1 MAQALLHAVAVL
13 SAYFPRAQNGMGSGR
28 KGMAMAEATEAK
40 AKRTAMLRLVTLLLA
55 LLGTVVVAVPM
66 AFPLAAPLPIMLF
79 GCGMTTFALA
89 LFLFVS
95 I

>member
-1 MAQALLHAVAVL
+1 MAQATA
-13 SAYFPRAQNGMGSGR
+13 
-28 KGMAMAEATEAK
+28 AK
-40 AKRTAMLRLVTLLLA
+40 VKRTAMLRLVTLLLA

>member
-1 MAQALLHAVAVL
+1 
-13 SAYFPRAQNGMGSGR
+13 
-28 KGMAMAEATEAK
+28 MAEATEAK

>member
-1 MAQALLHAVAVL
+1 MAQATA
-13 SAYFPRAQNGMGSGR
+13 
-28 KGMAMAEATEAK
+28 AK
-40 AKRTAMLRLVTLLLA
+40 AKRTAVLRLVTLLLA

-66 AFPLAAPLPIMLF
+66 AFPLTAPLPIMLF

>member
-1 MAQALLHAVAVL
+1 MVQAT
-13 SAYFPRAQNGMGSGR
+13 
-28 KGMAMAEATEAK
+28 ATK
-40 AKRTAMLRLVTLLLA
+40 SKRTAVLRLVTLLLA

-66 AFPLAAPLPIMLF
+66 VFPLGAPLPVMLI

-95 I
+95 L

>member
-1 MAQALLHAVAVL
+1 MTQTTVD
-13 SAYFPRAQNGMGSGR
+13 
-28 KGMAMAEATEAK
+28 K
-40 AKRTAMLRLVTLLLA
+40 AKRTTVYRLVTLLLA

-66 AFPLAAPLPIMLF
+66 VFPLTAPLPIMLF